1 MNRNLHNFS
10 DVTTKLYCMLRHMLS
25 RDGQDP
31 EIETGRSATL
41 SWIGPTRT
49 LRPFPGFASEIQKP
63 WLLAY
68 REQRLRTIFANTTGP
83 TLPALLAERF
93 RNILRNQEASL
104 SAPEAI
110 DMVTEK
116 LVDELEHMKREVF

>member
-1 MNRNLHNFS
+1 MLFRSYLFFFFFFKQKTAYEIYQCDWSS
-10 DVTTKLYCMLRHMLS
+10 DVCSSDL
-25 RDGQDP
+25 
-31 EIETGRSATL
+31 
-41 SWIGPTRT
+41 
-49 LRPFPGFASEIQKP
+49 
-63 WLLAY
+63 Y